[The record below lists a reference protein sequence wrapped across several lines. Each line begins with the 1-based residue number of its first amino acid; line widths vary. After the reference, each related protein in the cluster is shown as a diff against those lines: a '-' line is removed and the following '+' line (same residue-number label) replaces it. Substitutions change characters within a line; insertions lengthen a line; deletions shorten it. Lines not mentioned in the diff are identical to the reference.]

1 MKWKTSFRI
10 WAWDFIL
17 YNLGM
22 AYKNHFYNFI
32 CVNLKTRQQRV
43 VGCGDIYSCQNI
55 FYKQMTSF
63 IRQIIFRDTWEVPQW
78 GRVSLLAF
86 GHSGRQSISQSLATK
101 YASAK
106 ANKQIIPI
114 SPIIMT
120 AGCGVYIRTIYVHTY
135 TNIGLQWYFES
146 RTLGFYRNLI
156 KLDGRHTHMN
166 CCFCLI
172 DYLLLTLEIDFG
184 ILSLIM
190 SL

>member
-86 GHSGRQSISQSLATK
+86 GQAVNQSITSNQICISQS
-101 YASAK
+101 
-106 ANKQIIPI
+106 KQTNNPHKSHYYDCRLWRI
-114 SPIIMT
+114 
-120 AGCGVYIRTIYVHTY
+120 HTY
-135 TNIGLQWYFES
+135 NICTYIYKYWATMIFWIENSGL
-146 RTLGFYRNLI
+146 
-156 KLDGRHTHMN
+156 
-166 CCFCLI
+166 
-172 DYLLLTLEIDFG
+172 
-184 ILSLIM
+184 LSQ
-190 SL
+190 SN